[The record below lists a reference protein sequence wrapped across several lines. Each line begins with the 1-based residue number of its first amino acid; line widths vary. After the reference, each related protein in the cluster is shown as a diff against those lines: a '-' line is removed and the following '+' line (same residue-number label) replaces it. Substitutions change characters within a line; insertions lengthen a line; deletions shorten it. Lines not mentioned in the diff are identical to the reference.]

1 MSTALSSVTEVKSNI
16 LLRVFALVYGIAAY
30 LSFLAAFLYSVG
42 FVGNLALPTTIDR
55 GSTSTPLQAIGID
68 LALLLLFALQHSVM
82 ARPSFKRW
90 WTRFIPVS
98 IERST
103 YVLLSSLALFLVFWQ
118 WRPIQTEIW
127 TVTNPLAAG
136 AIMAL
141 YWVGWTLALVS
152 TFLISHFEFF
162 GLSQVVA
169 RLLNRRLPT
178 PTLKTPLFY
187 RYVRHPLYLGFLLA
201 FWATPTMTAGHLLF
215 AVATTVYILFA
226 VRLEERDLIA
236 TFGDEYRSY
245 RRRVAMLIP
254 IPGRN
259 L

>member
-1 MSTALSSVTEVKSNI
+1 
-16 LLRVFALVYGIAAY
+16 
-30 LSFLAAFLYSVG
+30 
-42 FVGNLALPTTIDR
+42 
-55 GSTSTPLQAIGID
+55 
-68 LALLLLFALQHSVM
+68 
-82 ARPSFKRW
+82 
-90 WTRFIPVS
+90 
-98 IERST
+98 
-103 YVLLSSLALFLVFWQ
+103 
-118 WRPIQTEIW
+118 
-127 TVTNPLAAG
+127 
-136 AIMAL
+136 MAL
-141 YWVGWTLALVS
+141 YWIGWTVALVS

>member
-1 MSTALSSVTEVKSNI
+1 
-16 LLRVFALVYGIAAY
+16 
-30 LSFLAAFLYSVG
+30 
-42 FVGNLALPTTIDR
+42 
-55 GSTSTPLQAIGID
+55 
-68 LALLLLFALQHSVM
+68 
-82 ARPSFKRW
+82 
-90 WTRFIPVS
+90 
-98 IERST
+98 
-103 YVLLSSLALFLVFWQ
+103 LALFLLFWQ
-118 WRPIQTEIW
+118 WRPIQSEIW
-127 TVTNPLAAG
+127 TVANPLAAG

-141 YWVGWTLALVS
+141 YWIGWTVALVS

-187 RYVRHPLYLGFLLA
+187 RFVRHPLYLGFLLA
-201 FWATPTMTAGHLLF
+201 FWATPTLTAGHLLF
-215 AVATTVYILFA
+215 ALATTGYILFA

-245 RRRVAMLIP
+245 RRKVAMLIP